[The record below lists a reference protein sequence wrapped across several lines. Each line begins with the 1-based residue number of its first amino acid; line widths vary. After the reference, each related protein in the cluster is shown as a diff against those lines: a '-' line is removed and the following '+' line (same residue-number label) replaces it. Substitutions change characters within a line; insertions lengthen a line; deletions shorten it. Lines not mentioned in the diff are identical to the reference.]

1 MAKNSVTVTIT
12 VNSKYKIAQLLR
24 IIDPQTDPE
33 LFDTLLIAWREA
45 CRREKQRRR
54 NARKRSVA

>member
-12 VNSKYKIAQLLR
+12 VNTKYKIAQLLR

-33 LFDTLLIAWREA
+33 LFDTLLIAWHEA